1 MRIYDRRP
9 VDVRPFAVDYQCSGN
24 PGSNRKLPGRDKR
37 ETDKGKLEFS
47 KRTRR
52 RFDFTRAK
60 AVEWKTST
68 LSSSVSILTAIARL
82 ASA

>member
-1 MRIYDRRP
+1 MRFYDRHP
-9 VDVRPFAVDYQCSGN
+9 LDVRPFAVDYQRSGN

-52 RFDFTRAK
+52 CFGFCPCKGRR
-60 AVEWKTST
+60 VENINVIIVGK
-68 LSSSVSILTAIARL
+68 
-82 ASA
+82 